1 MITELKLIG
10 FKSFLHRTLQFKRL
24 TLLTGLNSS
33 GKSSIIQAL
42 LILEKAFKKEKN
54 VLLDGHGS
62 LEEMKNI
69 FYKDALELSVFDN
82 EKRFEVEF
90 PGNSQPYR
98 ISTTSDFTFPEIT
111 YISANRFGPKN
122 SIPIFTDDYN
132 KTRIGP
138 NGENCIQC
146 IKTLADQPLDTKLRN
161 EYSEGDTLLY
171 NIRGWLNVIS
181 PNIKFDYDVNS
192 ISDSS
197 YSTFNEYRAANVGF
211 GLSYILPV
219 ITSLLVSTTQPNS
232 LLIIEN
238 PEAHL
243 HPRGQSQMAKLI
255 SLCIEVGAN
264 ILIETHSDHLFDGI
278 RIAAKNKKGFNELV
292 QIHWFEQDKEGNTE
306 IYSPV
311 LLDDGRV
318 NEWPTGFFDQ
328 FEINSSKLL

>member
-1 MITELKLIG
+1 MITELKLVG
-10 FKSFLHRTLQFKRL
+10 FKSFLYRTIKLNKL

-42 LILEKAFKKEKN
+42 LMLEKAYKYESN
-54 VLLDGHGS
+54 ILLDGHGS

-69 FYKDALELSVFDN
+69 FYKDPIELSVTDN
-82 EKRFEVEF
+82 ENEF
-90 PGNSQPYR
+90 AIKIPGKDKSYEAVN
-98 ISTTSDFTFPEIT
+98 TGDFTYPEIT

-122 SIPIFTDDYN
+122 SIPIFNDEHS

-146 IKTLADQPLDTKLRN
+146 IKTLADQPLDNRLRN
-161 EYSEGDTLLY
+161 EFSEGETLLY

-181 PNIKFDYDVNS
+181 PNIKFDYDVNV

-197 YSTFNEYRAANVGF
+197 YLTFNEYRAANVGF

-219 ITSLLVSTTQPNS
+219 ITSLLVSTTQPDS
-232 LLIIEN
+232 LIIIEN

-243 HPRGQSQMAKLI
+243 HPKGQTEMAKLI
-255 SLCIEVGAN
+255 SLCTEVGSN

-278 RIAAKNKKGFNELV
+278 RIAAKSNKEFSQKV
-292 QIHWFEQDKEGNTE
+292 QIHWFEQDKQGNTE
-306 IYSPV
+306 VYSPV
-311 LLDDGRV
+311 LLDDGRIS
-318 NEWPTGFFDQ
+318 EWPTGFFDQ